1 MLTIPYK
8 HEKRYHVPL
17 ACCRTRKKG
26 IFKIL
31 IDRRRHGKLSESF
44 AFKGVRFVVVVVVVD
59 ALLLLYV
66 RNGAHQPIIG
76 RLEEGG
82 RKNDVSRFSEFSSA
96 LWLRLVPPHLVCG
109 PSPAQITTMAWRRRG
124 LAQGP
129 RAPKD
134 ARGSTLF
141 MEQKE

>member
-1 MLTIPYK
+1 MFKSPKHTIPQK
-8 HEKRYHVPL
+8 HEKAYHVPL
-17 ACCRTRKKG
+17 AWCRTRKKG

-66 RNGAHQPIIG
+66 RNGAHQPIDG

-82 RKNDVSRFSEFSSA
+82 QE
-96 LWLRLVPPHLVCG
+96 
-109 PSPAQITTMAWRRRG
+109 
-124 LAQGP
+124 
-129 RAPKD
+129 
-134 ARGSTLF
+134 
-141 MEQKE
+141 E